1 MKLGWS
7 LGFVAALVLHAAF
20 LLFGGIFF
28 PDATEGAASVQPVE
42 LLSDLDETKPEEKK
56 PDEPQDLEDELKA
69 DEEPPP
75 DAEEILKSLES
86 PSTDA
91 TPALEAASL
100 SAIEAALSGQGG
112 GGDFAQGLTFGSGG
126 QIGGTGKFGGADE
139 KAVDEAFSLAELEQ
153 KPSVVFQKSP
163 DYPVEMRNKKVE
175 GLVTIRF
182 IVDAAG
188 KVDRPMVKSSSH
200 TAFESPA
207 LAAIKKWKFEP
218 GLRAGQRV
226 ASKMEVTIRFPKS

>member
-7 LGFVAALVLHAAF
+7 LGFLAALVLHAAF

-28 PDATEGAASVQPVE
+28 PDVEHAASSVQAVE
-42 LLSDLDETKPEEKK
+42 LLDDLDEEKDETKPDDVRDPEE
-56 PDEPQDLEDELKA
+56 PIA
-69 DEEPPP
+69 SDEEPPP
-75 DAEEILKSLES
+75 DAEEILKSLEA
-86 PSTDA
+86 PSIDS

-112 GGDFAQGLTFGSGG
+112 GGDFAQALTFGSGG
-126 QIGGTGKFGGADE
+126 QIGGTGTFGGAIE
-139 KAVDEAFSLAELEQ
+139 KAVDEAFNLAELEQ

-188 KVDRPMVKSSSH
+188 KVDRPIVKSSSH
-200 TAFESPA
+200 SAFESPA

>member
-7 LGFVAALVLHAAF
+7 LGIAAAVLVHAAL
-20 LLFGGIFF
+20 LLFGGYFF
-28 PDATEGAASVQPVE
+28 LPDAKHGAGAVQPVE
-42 LLSDLDETKPEEKK
+42 LLSDLDEKKDEEKPEE
-56 PDEPQDLEDELKA
+56 PQAPEEPIAA

-75 DAEEILKSLES
+75 DAEEILKSLEV
-86 PSTDA
+86 PATDS

-100 SAIEAALSGQGG
+100 SAIEAALSGQG

-126 QIGGTGKFGGADE
+126 QIGGTGKFGDSLE
-139 KAVDEAFSLAELEQ
+139 KAVDDAFSLAELEQ
-153 KPSVVFQKSP
+153 KPSVVFQKQP

-175 GLVTIRF
+175 GVVSIRF

-188 KVDRPMVKSSSH
+188 KVDRPTVESSSH
-200 TAFESPA
+200 AAFESPA

-226 ASKMEVTIRFPKS
+226 PSKMRVTIRFPQS